1 MLKPAPTVLM
11 IFAKFGET
19 EKDHYITND
28 LADAFAGRGFR
39 VRVIYLPWDNP
50 DVRRERFYVQP
61 NGVEVLVSPLLS
73 IKWFGNKGALIAK
86 WGGSSLLAMCRGRRH
101 FGPKP
106 ADLVVTFSPVV
117 IGTFIWFWVL
127 RAARLGSYAYLVDF
141 FPFHHRS
148 TGVRLDGPVFRVTE
162 WIETALLR
170 KFSVIGCMSPRG
182 LEYLRKHYRL
192 RADQP
197 TGIVPLWGPQ
207 SLAPKVDV
215 ALVRAKHGL
224 PVDQPI
230 AVFGG
235 QITEG
240 RGIEEILANASL
252 AQDAGSNLVFLFV
265 GQGSLAPMVQN
276 AINAGARNL
285 ILLGEVGRDDYLTLA
300 ASCDVGIIATVP
312 NVDVPTFP
320 SKTIDYL
327 RAGLPVAASVEATT
341 DYGEFV
347 EARGFGL
354 AVAAGQPGQLLA
366 AIAEILSDERRREAM
381 IVAGRQTLRDIFNVE
396 AAVTAMLDQIDQS
409 RCGNPDSSLRPP
421 PI

>member
-1 MLKPAPTVLM
+1 MPERSSTVLM
-11 IFAKFGET
+11 IFTKFGET
-19 EKDHYITND
+19 GRDHYLTND

-39 VRVIYLPWDNP
+39 VRVIYLPWDKP
-50 DVRRERFYVQP
+50 DARRERFYVQP

-73 IKWFGNKGALIAK
+73 INGFGKMGALLAK
-86 WGGSSLLAMCRGRRH
+86 WGGSSLLAMYRGRRR
-101 FGPKP
+101 FGGTP
-106 ADLVVTFSPVV
+106 ADLVLAFSPVV
-117 IGTFIWFWVL
+117 IGTFIWLWVL
-127 RAARLGSYAYLVDF
+127 RTARLGSYAYLVDF

-148 TGVRLDGPVFRVTE
+148 IGMIPGGPVFRLAE

-170 KFSVIGCMSPRG
+170 KFSAIGCMSPRG

-197 TGIVPLWGPQ
+197 TGIIPLWGPQ
-207 SLAPKVDV
+207 SLPPEVDV
-215 ALVRAKHGL
+215 ARVRAKHGL
-224 PVDQPI
+224 PVDRPV

-252 AQDAGSNLVFLFV
+252 AQDAGSNLVFLLV

-276 AINAGARNL
+276 AINGGARNL
-285 ILLGEVGRDDYLTLA
+285 ILLGEVGRDDYLALA
-300 ASCDVGIIATVP
+300 ASCDVGIVATVP

-341 DYGEFV
+341 DFGEFV
-347 EARGFGL
+347 EAHGFGV
-354 AVAAGQPGQLLA
+354 AVTAGQSGQLLA
-366 AIAEILSDERRREAM
+366 AIVEILSDERRRAAM
-381 IVAGRQTLRDIFNVE
+381 ILAGRQVLRDVFNVE
-396 AAVTAMLDQIDQS
+396 VAVTAMLDQIDQS
-409 RCGNPDSSLRPP
+409 RGGNPDSSQRLPP
-421 PI
+421 V